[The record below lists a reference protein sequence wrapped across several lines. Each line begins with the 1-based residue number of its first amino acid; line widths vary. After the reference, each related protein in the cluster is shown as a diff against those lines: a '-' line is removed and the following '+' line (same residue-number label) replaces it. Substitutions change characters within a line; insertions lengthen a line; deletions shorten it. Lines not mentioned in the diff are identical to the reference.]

1 MFFRKDFLFYL
12 PRLDKYKIVKARNKS
27 TAIWKLINAY
37 RLREIDI
44 ENFVIIEN
52 FDIIK

>member
-12 PRLDKYKIVKARNKS
+12 PRLDKYEIVKARDES

-37 RLREIDI
+37 KLREIDI